1 MKSIEI
7 LTPFF
12 FFVLTYQVMLLKS
25 LYINFIASMKNGHV
39 DNIINLHD
47 MFIRDT
53 YRYYIVC
60 LNLFYHT
67 TSTLSICNILD
78 EHCCSGKR
86 CLKFDEQDSTDVD
99 VIIWFLMY

>member
-67 TSTLSICNILD
+67 TST
-78 EHCCSGKR
+78 
-86 CLKFDEQDSTDVD
+86 
-99 VIIWFLMY
+99 